1 MNIPKIEELDR
12 IGYDAEGWSDNLPRA
27 FDMEVGRYVTAIRD
41 AVVAACKPQLRPI
54 AKMPAEVPEGCVRH
68 YWCAGN
74 DVWYSSKGY
83 WPGCTHFIDI
93 ALPVESYPADFERA
107 FAESKLDA
115 KDKAAAFELWK
126 KGGAR

>member
-1 MNIPKIEELDR
+1 MNIPTIEELDR
-12 IGYDAEGWSDNLPRA
+12 IGCEAAGFTINARLHPRT
-27 FDMEVGRYVTAIRD
+27 RLHLTAIRD

-54 AKMPAEVPEGCVRH
+54 SEMPEEAPDGCVRH
-68 YWCAGN
+68 YWCKGN

-83 WPGCTHFIDI
+83 WPGCTHYIDI
-93 ALPVESYPADFERA
+93 ALPGEAYPADFEQA

-115 KDKAAAFELWK
+115 KDKDAAFKLW